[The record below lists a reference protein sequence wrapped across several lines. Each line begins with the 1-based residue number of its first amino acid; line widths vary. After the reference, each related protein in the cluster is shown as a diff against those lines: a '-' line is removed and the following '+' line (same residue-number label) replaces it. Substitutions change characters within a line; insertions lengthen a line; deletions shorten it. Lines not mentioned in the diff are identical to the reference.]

1 MFMLA
6 HTHDAQSEAH
16 TNTHTQMPVQM
27 HTHITLK
34 KTPADSLCVYNTH
47 THTHTNTYHC
57 LSLQHCVGRPVSSS
71 VASTAASPAPFANV
85 FCLSV
90 QTPLTHSPAGG
101 TVNRAAGSG
110 PCHL

>member
-6 HTHDAQSEAH
+6 HLHTDAPLHNLRRAH
-16 TNTHTQMPVQM
+16 TYIDTHILHQNRTRADTQFVCIQNTHK
-27 HTHITLK
+27 H
-34 KTPADSLCVYNTH
+34 
-47 THTHTNTYHC
+47 TYHS
-57 LSLQHCVGRPVSSS
+57 LSPQYCVGRPVSSS
-71 VASTAASPAPFANV
+71 MASTAASPAPFANV

-101 TVNRAAGSG
+101 PVNRAAGSG